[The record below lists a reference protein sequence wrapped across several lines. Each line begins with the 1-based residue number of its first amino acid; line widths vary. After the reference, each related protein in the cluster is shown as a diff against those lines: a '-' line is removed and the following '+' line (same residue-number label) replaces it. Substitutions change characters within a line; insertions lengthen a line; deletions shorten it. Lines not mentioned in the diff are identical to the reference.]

1 MVVFFSVFIIAASWL
16 LCSYV
21 LGGVFRYSIKNN
33 LITTYNS
40 CNELFQDES
49 GDLFE
54 NGDLFGQIKNPQD
67 AVVMIVDS
75 DNGKLYTSIN
85 DEGQMMEGMRSL
97 MNSIRSEDNES
108 QFGTGEYIIR
118 RNHDTITNADYYDL
132 IGRLNNGYEV
142 LLRTPI
148 ARVES
153 VMQVMTHLFIYICI
167 GLMVFGTS
175 FMLLFSNI
183 FAAPIKRMSK
193 AAKRMS
199 ELDFDVKIP
208 VTSNDEIGE
217 LGNSMNEMSEKLEQT
232 ISELKAANIELQRDI
247 AERRKIDDMRKEFLS
262 HVSHELKT
270 PIALIQGYAEGLK
283 DDMCDDKESRDFYTD
298 VIIDESHKMN
308 TMVKRLLTLNE
319 IEFGDTKLNIERFE
333 LVGFVNSILASTKI
347 LAEEKGAE
355 IIFEEEPPVYV
366 WADEYM
372 IEEVFT
378 NYLTNAIHYVR
389 KDGVIRISFKPMGND
404 IRVCV
409 YNQGDWIAEEDIG
422 RVFEKFYKA
431 DKARTREYGGYGI
444 GLSIVAATMEAHG
457 KKYGVENVA
466 DGVLFYF
473 DLDANVLA
481 DK

>member
-1 MVVFFSVFIIAASWL
+1 MVVVFSVFIIAASWL

-21 LGGVFRYSIKNN
+21 LGGVFLASIKSN
-33 LITTYNS
+33 LISTYNS
-40 CNELFQDES
+40 CNELFQGKDSEVFND
-49 GDLFE
+49 G
-54 NGDLFGQIKNPQD
+54 NLFGQIKNPQD
-67 AVVMIVDS
+67 AVVMIVDAE
-75 DNGKLYTSIN
+75 DGKVYTSIN

-97 MNSIRSEDNES
+97 MSSIRSEDSES
-108 QFGTGEYIIR
+108 QFAKGEYIIR

-132 IGRLNNGYEV
+132 IGRLENGYEV

-153 VMQVMTHLFIYICI
+153 VMKVMTHLFVYICI
-167 GLMVFGTS
+167 A
-175 FMLLFSNI
+175 LLFSNI

-193 AAKRMS
+193 AAKRMTQ
-199 ELDFDVKIP
+199 LDFDVKIP
-208 VTSNDEIGE
+208 ITSNDEIGE
-217 LGNSMNEMSEKLEQT
+217 LGNSMNEMSEKLEET
-232 ISELKAANIELQRDI
+232 ISELKAANLELQRDI

-283 DDMCDDKESRDFYTD
+283 DDLCDDKESRDFYTD

-333 LVGFVNSILASTKI
+333 LVSFVNSILASTKI
-347 LAEEKGAE
+347 LAEDKHAE
-355 IIFEEEPPVYV
+355 IIFEEKGPVYV
-366 WADEYM
+366 WADEFM

-389 KDGVIRISFKPMGND
+389 EGGVIRITFQPMGND

-431 DKARTREYGGYGI
+431 DKARTREYGGNGI

-481 DK
+481 DKQK

>member
-148 ARVES
+148 ARVDS
-153 VMQVMTHLFIYICI
+153 VM
-167 GLMVFGTS
+167 
-175 FMLLFSNI
+175 
-183 FAAPIKRMSK
+183 
-193 AAKRMS
+193 
-199 ELDFDVKIP
+199 
-208 VTSNDEIGE
+208 
-217 LGNSMNEMSEKLEQT
+217 
-232 ISELKAANIELQRDI
+232 
-247 AERRKIDDMRKEFLS
+247 
-262 HVSHELKT
+262 
-270 PIALIQGYAEGLK
+270 
-283 DDMCDDKESRDFYTD
+283 
-298 VIIDESHKMN
+298 
-308 TMVKRLLTLNE
+308 
-319 IEFGDTKLNIERFE
+319 
-333 LVGFVNSILASTKI
+333 
-347 LAEEKGAE
+347 
-355 IIFEEEPPVYV
+355 
-366 WADEYM
+366 
-372 IEEVFT
+372 
-378 NYLTNAIHYVR
+378 
-389 KDGVIRISFKPMGND
+389 
-404 IRVCV
+404 
-409 YNQGDWIAEEDIG
+409 
-422 RVFEKFYKA
+422 
-431 DKARTREYGGYGI
+431 
-444 GLSIVAATMEAHG
+444 
-457 KKYGVENVA
+457 
-466 DGVLFYF
+466 
-473 DLDANVLA
+473 
-481 DK
+481 

>member
-270 PIALIQGYAEGLK
+270 PIALIQGYAEGLQEGVN
-283 DDMCDDKESRDFYTD
+283 DDPESRQFYCD
-298 VIIDESHKMN
+298 VIVDEAAKMN
-308 TMVKRLLTLNE
+308 NMVKKLLTLNQL
-319 IEFGDTKLNIERFE
+319 EFGNDVVTMERFE
-333 LVGFVNSILASTKI
+333 ITALVKNYIQSAAILTKQNDI
-347 LAEEKGAE
+347 TVRMEEY
-355 IIFEEEPPVYV
+355 PPIYA
-366 WADEYM
+366 WADEFK
-372 IEEVFT
+372 IEEVFM
-378 NYLTNAIHYVR
+378 NFFSNAVNHCEGEKIIDVKMEQ
-389 KDGVIRISFKPMGND
+389 KDGRVRVSVFNTGKP
-404 IRVCV
+404 IP
-409 YNQGDWIAEEDIG
+409 EDSIG
-422 RVFEKFYKA
+422 HIWEKFYKV
-431 DKARTREYGGYGI
+431 DKARTREYGGSGV
-444 GLSIVAATMEAHG
+444 GLSIVKAIMDSMNQP
-457 KKYGVENVA
+457 YGVINYTN
-466 DGVLFYF
+466 GVEFWFELET
-473 DLDANVLA
+473 
-481 DK
+481 K

>member
-262 HVSHELKT
+262 RSEEHTSELQS
-270 PIALIQGYAEGLK
+270 P
-283 DDMCDDKESRDFYTD
+283 
-298 VIIDESHKMN
+298 
-308 TMVKRLLTLNE
+308 
-319 IEFGDTKLNIERFE
+319 
-333 LVGFVNSILASTKI
+333 
-347 LAEEKGAE
+347 
-355 IIFEEEPPVYV
+355 
-366 WADEYM
+366 
-372 IEEVFT
+372 
-378 NYLTNAIHYVR
+378 
-389 KDGVIRISFKPMGND
+389 
-404 IRVCV
+404 
-409 YNQGDWIAEEDIG
+409 
-422 RVFEKFYKA
+422 
-431 DKARTREYGGYGI
+431 
-444 GLSIVAATMEAHG
+444 
-457 KKYGVENVA
+457 
-466 DGVLFYF
+466 
-473 DLDANVLA
+473 
-481 DK
+481 